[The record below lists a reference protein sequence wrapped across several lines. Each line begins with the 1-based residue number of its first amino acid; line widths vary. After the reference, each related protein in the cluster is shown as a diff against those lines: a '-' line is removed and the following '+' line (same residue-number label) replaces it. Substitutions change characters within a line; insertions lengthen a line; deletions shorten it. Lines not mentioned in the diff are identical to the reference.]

1 VGAKTKGLVQCVVN
15 SRMTRQIQYI
25 QNNLTKMTIQ
35 LDLPDPTSL
44 TQGFDKIGNL
54 SETYKDINA
63 QDKQ

>member
-1 VGAKTKGLVQCVVN
+1 
-15 SRMTRQIQYI
+15 MTRQIQYI